1 MKVLVVG
8 GGAAGLM
15 AAGAALRQ
23 GHEVTVLEHMEK
35 PAQKILVTGKG
46 RCNVTND
53 CTAEEFLHHVRT
65 NPRFLFSSLGA
76 FPPAKTMELF
86 ESLGVELKVERGR
99 RVFPVSDKAEEIRQ
113 ALLRYADGA
122 DIVHDGAKKL
132 LLEPLAQP
140 EEAPAAPEDP
150 RHPKKKKPGPAY
162 RCVGVR
168 GTSGR
173 EYKADAV
180 LVATGGLS
188 YPTTG
193 STGDGYKLAQQAG
206 HTLVEPVPSLV
217 SLVSHDAD
225 CKKMMGLA
233 LKNVTLTLHEDG
245 KAIFEEQ
252 GEMLFTH
259 FGISGPLTLSASS
272 HLGDMK
278 KHKYEAFIDLKP
290 ALSEEQLYDRITR
303 DFALLANHAAQG
315 ALVKLLPSSMQ
326 PVMVARWGIDPA
338 TRANQITREQK
349 RELVQLM
356 KHWRVSI
363 DARGDLAHAVIT
375 SGGVSVREVDPKT
388 MQSKKALGLY
398 FAGEVLDVDAYTGG
412 YNLQIAFCT
421 AQSFANHLELTSQSA
436 SQTAPSLGQQRLPP
450 AVERRQPG
458 WRGLSGWKFQIHR
471 EGDIKMISV
480 AIDGPAGAGK
490 STLARRLAADFGYIY
505 VDTGAMFRT
514 IGLYALRAGKEPK
527 DNEAVDALLP
537 NITLEFAFIEGEQHI
552 YLNGEDVSTAIRT
565 EEVGMAASAVG
576 ANPAVRAFL
585 LEMQRDMAKTQN
597 ILMDGRDIGTVVLPN
612 ATVKIFLTASPEA
625 RATRR
630 WKEYQ
635 QKGIDTPYEDV
646 LADVKQRDYQDTHRA
661 AAPLKQADDAVLLD
675 TSELNFEQS
684 FEAMKKIITEKV
696 R

>member
-1 MKVLVVG
+1 MAKVLIVG
-8 GGAAGLM
+8 AGAAGLM
-15 AAGAALRQ
+15 AAGAAVRQ
-23 GHEVTVLEHMEK
+23 GHQVTVLEHMDK

-53 CTAEEFLHHVRT
+53 CTAEEFLRHVRT

-76 FPPAKTMELF
+76 FPPAKTMALF

-113 ALLRYADGA
+113 ALLRYAQDA
-122 DIVHDGAKKL
+122 ELVHDGAGKL
-132 LLEPLAQP
+132 LLEELLPEA
-140 EEAPAAPEDP
+140 EEAPAVPENP
-150 RHPKKKKPGPAY
+150 RHPKKKKAGPALH
-162 RCVGVR
+162 CIGVR

-173 EYKADAV
+173 EYRADAV
-180 LVATGGLS
+180 LVATGGVS

-193 STGDGYKLAQQAG
+193 STGDGYKLARQAG

-217 SLVSHDAD
+217 SLVSHDPD

-233 LKNVTLTLHEDG
+233 LKNVTLTLFEDG
-245 KAIFEEQ
+245 KAIFDEQ

-278 KHKYEAFIDLKP
+278 KHKYHAEIDLKP

-338 TRANQITREQK
+338 TKANQITREQK
-349 RELVQLM
+349 RELVQLI

-421 AQSFANHLELTSQSA
+421 AQSFANHL
-436 SQTAPSLGQQRLPP
+436 
-450 AVERRQPG
+450 
-458 WRGLSGWKFQIHR
+458 
-471 EGDIKMISV
+471 
-480 AIDGPAGAGK
+480 
-490 STLARRLAADFGYIY
+490 
-505 VDTGAMFRT
+505 
-514 IGLYALRAGKEPK
+514 
-527 DNEAVDALLP
+527 
-537 NITLEFAFIEGEQHI
+537 
-552 YLNGEDVSTAIRT
+552 
-565 EEVGMAASAVG
+565 
-576 ANPAVRAFL
+576 
-585 LEMQRDMAKTQN
+585 
-597 ILMDGRDIGTVVLPN
+597 
-612 ATVKIFLTASPEA
+612 
-625 RATRR
+625 
-630 WKEYQ
+630 
-635 QKGIDTPYEDV
+635 
-646 LADVKQRDYQDTHRA
+646 
-661 AAPLKQADDAVLLD
+661 
-675 TSELNFEQS
+675 
-684 FEAMKKIITEKV
+684 
-696 R
+696 

>member
-1 MKVLVVG
+1 MAKVLIVG
-8 GGAAGLM
+8 AGAAGLM
-15 AAGAALRQ
+15 AAGAAVRQ
-23 GHEVTVLEHMEK
+23 GHQVTVLEHMDK

-53 CTAEEFLHHVRT
+53 CTAEEFLRHVRT

-76 FPPAKTMELF
+76 FPPAKTMALF

-113 ALLRYADGA
+113 ALLRYAQDA
-122 DIVHDGAKKL
+122 ELVHDGARKL
-132 LLEPLAQP
+132 LLEELPPEA
-140 EEAPAAPEDP
+140 EEAPAVPENP
-150 RHPKKKKPGPAY
+150 RHPKKKKAGPAL
-162 RCVGVR
+162 RCIGVR

-173 EYKADAV
+173 EYRADAV
-180 LVATGGLS
+180 LVATGGVS

-193 STGDGYKLAQQAG
+193 STGDGYKLARQAG

-217 SLVSHDAD
+217 SLVSHDPD

-233 LKNVTLTLHEDG
+233 LKNVTLTLFEDG
-245 KAIFEEQ
+245 KAIFDEQ

-278 KHKYEAFIDLKP
+278 KHKYHAEIDLKP

-338 TRANQITREQK
+338 TKANQITREQK
-349 RELVQLM
+349 RELVQLI

-388 MQSKKALGLY
+388 MQSKKSLGLY

-421 AQSFANHLELTSQSA
+421 AQSFANHL
-436 SQTAPSLGQQRLPP
+436 
-450 AVERRQPG
+450 
-458 WRGLSGWKFQIHR
+458 
-471 EGDIKMISV
+471 
-480 AIDGPAGAGK
+480 
-490 STLARRLAADFGYIY
+490 
-505 VDTGAMFRT
+505 
-514 IGLYALRAGKEPK
+514 
-527 DNEAVDALLP
+527 
-537 NITLEFAFIEGEQHI
+537 
-552 YLNGEDVSTAIRT
+552 
-565 EEVGMAASAVG
+565 
-576 ANPAVRAFL
+576 
-585 LEMQRDMAKTQN
+585 
-597 ILMDGRDIGTVVLPN
+597 
-612 ATVKIFLTASPEA
+612 
-625 RATRR
+625 
-630 WKEYQ
+630 
-635 QKGIDTPYEDV
+635 
-646 LADVKQRDYQDTHRA
+646 
-661 AAPLKQADDAVLLD
+661 
-675 TSELNFEQS
+675 
-684 FEAMKKIITEKV
+684 
-696 R
+696 

>member
-76 FPPAKTMELF
+76 FPPAGTMELF

-193 STGDGYKLAQQAG
+193 STGDGYKLARQAG
-206 HTLVEPVPSLV
+206 HILVEPVPSLV

-278 KHKYEAFIDLKP
+278 KHRYEAFIDLKP

-338 TRANQITREQK
+338 TKANQITREQK
-349 RELVQLM
+349 RELVQLV

-412 YNLQIAFCT
+412 YNLQLAFCT
-421 AQSFANHLELTSQSA
+421 AQSFANNL
-436 SQTAPSLGQQRLPP
+436 
-450 AVERRQPG
+450 
-458 WRGLSGWKFQIHR
+458 
-471 EGDIKMISV
+471 
-480 AIDGPAGAGK
+480 
-490 STLARRLAADFGYIY
+490 
-505 VDTGAMFRT
+505 
-514 IGLYALRAGKEPK
+514 
-527 DNEAVDALLP
+527 
-537 NITLEFAFIEGEQHI
+537 
-552 YLNGEDVSTAIRT
+552 
-565 EEVGMAASAVG
+565 
-576 ANPAVRAFL
+576 
-585 LEMQRDMAKTQN
+585 
-597 ILMDGRDIGTVVLPN
+597 
-612 ATVKIFLTASPEA
+612 
-625 RATRR
+625 
-630 WKEYQ
+630 
-635 QKGIDTPYEDV
+635 
-646 LADVKQRDYQDTHRA
+646 
-661 AAPLKQADDAVLLD
+661 
-675 TSELNFEQS
+675 
-684 FEAMKKIITEKV
+684 
-696 R
+696 

>member
-1 MKVLVVG
+1 MAKVVIIG

-15 AAGAALRQ
+15 AAGAAARQ
-23 GHEVTVLEHMEK
+23 GHRVTVLEHTEK
-35 PAQKILVTGKG
+35 PGQKILVTGKG

-65 NPRFLFSSLGA
+65 NPRFLYSSLGA

-113 ALLRYADGA
+113 ALLRYAAEAEIVEDGA
-122 DIVHDGAKKL
+122 QKL
-132 LLEPLAQP
+132 LLEPMAP
-140 EEAPAAPEDP
+140 AEEPEAPGPSENP
-150 RHPKKKKPGPAY
+150 RHPKKKKPGPAA

-173 EYKADAV
+173 EYRADAV

-193 STGDGYKLAQQAG
+193 STGDGYKLARQAG
-206 HTLVEPVPSLV
+206 HTLVDPVPSLV
-217 SLVSHDAD
+217 SLVSRDPD

-233 LKNVTLTLHEDG
+233 LKNVTLTLYEDK
-245 KAIFEEQ
+245 KAIFAEQ

-278 KHKYEAFIDLKP
+278 KHTYHAEIDLKP

-326 PVMVARWGIDPA
+326 PVMVERWGIDPA

-349 RELVQLM
+349 RELVHLM
-356 KHWRVSI
+356 KHWAVSI

-375 SGGVSVREVDPKT
+375 AGGVSVREVDPKT
-388 MQSKKALGLY
+388 MESKKAKGLY

-421 AQSFANHLELTSQSA
+421 AQSFANNL
-436 SQTAPSLGQQRLPP
+436 
-450 AVERRQPG
+450 
-458 WRGLSGWKFQIHR
+458 
-471 EGDIKMISV
+471 
-480 AIDGPAGAGK
+480 
-490 STLARRLAADFGYIY
+490 
-505 VDTGAMFRT
+505 
-514 IGLYALRAGKEPK
+514 
-527 DNEAVDALLP
+527 
-537 NITLEFAFIEGEQHI
+537 
-552 YLNGEDVSTAIRT
+552 
-565 EEVGMAASAVG
+565 
-576 ANPAVRAFL
+576 
-585 LEMQRDMAKTQN
+585 
-597 ILMDGRDIGTVVLPN
+597 
-612 ATVKIFLTASPEA
+612 
-625 RATRR
+625 
-630 WKEYQ
+630 
-635 QKGIDTPYEDV
+635 
-646 LADVKQRDYQDTHRA
+646 
-661 AAPLKQADDAVLLD
+661 
-675 TSELNFEQS
+675 
-684 FEAMKKIITEKV
+684 
-696 R
+696 